1 MITPI
6 KPGSDS
12 RKNWRTI
19 NEIAAGLDGLGFQNS
34 DRRGAIAGLRQR
46 PRDPLQA
53 LFPYRGSTWLK
64 WSLSSGRIVTTGGIV
79 IPTAVDTEFTL
90 TSGVAAYWFYIDFAS
105 TPEVKTS
112 ATALTWSTELVPVA
126 IVDTATY
133 SAQTFAV
140 PHRVDLFNP
149 CVSA

>member
-1 MITPI
+1 MI
-6 KPGSDS
+6 KLLQPGAPVT
-12 RKNWRTI
+12 RNWRTI
-19 NEIAAGLDGLGFQNS
+19 NETAVALNRGTLPDQS
-34 DRRGAIAGLRQR
+34 DRGAIAGLLGRDRDLRQT
-46 PRDPLQA
+46 

-133 SAQTFAV
+133 SAQTIAV
-140 PHRVDLFNP
+140 PYRVDLFNP